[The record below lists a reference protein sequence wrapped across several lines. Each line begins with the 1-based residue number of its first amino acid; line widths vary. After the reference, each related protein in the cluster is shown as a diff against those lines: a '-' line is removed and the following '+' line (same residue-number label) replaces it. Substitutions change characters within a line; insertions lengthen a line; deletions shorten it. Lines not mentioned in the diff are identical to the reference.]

1 MEYMKDKLSPFF
13 CGCRNQYSTKH
24 ALIYMLERWKHC
36 LDESGVVMAVLMDLS
51 KAYDCI
57 PHDLLIAKLH
67 AYGLNTN
74 ALYLLHSYF
83 TNRKQKVKVN

>member
-1 MEYMKDKLSPFF
+1 MAFGNSTV
-13 CGCRNQYSTKH
+13 QYSTQH
-24 ALIYMLERWKHC
+24 ALIHMPEGWKLC

-57 PHDLLIAKLH
+57 PHDLVIAKLH

-74 ALYLLHSYF
+74 TIYLLHSYL
-83 TNRKQKVKVN
+83 TNRK